1 MQDANKLTV
10 RDVTTALESWA
21 PLSLQES
28 YDNSGLLVGRKS
40 DAVSAVL
47 VSLDCTEAVVEE
59 AIAVGANMIVS
70 HHPIVFKGLKRF
82 NGNTY
87 VERTIMAA
95 IANGIALYAIHTN
108 LDNVSDGVNMKLAE
122 LVGCLPGSLKVLRPK
137 PDALM
142 QVVVYVPED
151 HVDAV
156 RDAMFAAG
164 AGAIGNYDECGWAVP
179 GKGTFRPLEG
189 ANPYAGE
196 QGMREAMEEQKL
208 EMVVEP
214 WKLTDVLAAMKSTH
228 PYEEV
233 AHGIWP
239 LQQIHAG
246 VGSGM
251 LGELPQSMEEGA
263 FLDAV
268 KSSLGCAAIRH
279 TKLLGKPIRKVA
291 VCGGSGGFL
300 LPDAL
305 RAGADVLVTSDFKYH
320 EFFDADDRIV
330 IADVGHYESEWQT
343 TDLIVNRINKYF
355 PNFAVHLASAN
366 PNPIH
371 YR

>member
-1 MQDANKLTV
+1 
-10 RDVTTALESWA
+10 
-21 PLSLQES
+21 
-28 YDNSGLLVGRKS
+28 
-40 DAVSAVL
+40 
-47 VSLDCTEAVVEE
+47 VEE

-122 LVGCLPGSLKVLRPK
+122 LVGCFPGSLKVLRPK

-142 QVVVYVPED
+142 QLVVYVPED

-164 AGAIGNYDECGWAVP
+164 AGSIGNYDECGWAVP
-179 GKGTFRPLEG
+179 GKGTFRPLDG

-251 LGELPQSMEEGA
+251 LGELPQPMEEGA

>member
-1 MQDANKLTV
+1 
-10 RDVTTALESWA
+10 
-21 PLSLQES
+21 
-28 YDNSGLLVGRKS
+28 
-40 DAVSAVL
+40 
-47 VSLDCTEAVVEE
+47 
-59 AIAVGANMIVS
+59 
-70 HHPIVFKGLKRF
+70 
-82 NGNTY
+82 
-87 VERTIMAA
+87 
-95 IANGIALYAIHTN
+95 
-108 LDNVSDGVNMKLAE
+108 
-122 LVGCLPGSLKVLRPK
+122 
-137 PDALM
+137 
-142 QVVVYVPED
+142 VVYVPED

-179 GKGTFRPLEG
+179 GKGTFRPLDG

-196 QGMREAMEEQKL
+196 QGIREAMKEQKL

-251 LGELPQSMEEGA
+251 LGDLPQPMEEGA

-355 PNFAVHLASAN
+355 PNFAVHLATAN

>member
-1 MQDANKLTV
+1 
-10 RDVTTALESWA
+10 
-21 PLSLQES
+21 
-28 YDNSGLLVGRKS
+28 
-40 DAVSAVL
+40 
-47 VSLDCTEAVVEE
+47 
-59 AIAVGANMIVS
+59 
-70 HHPIVFKGLKRF
+70 
-82 NGNTY
+82 
-87 VERTIMAA
+87 MAA

-142 QVVVYVPED
+142 QLVVYVPED

-179 GKGTFRPLEG
+179 GKGTFRPLDG
-189 ANPYAGE
+189 ANPYAGV

-251 LGELPQSMEEGA
+251 LGELPQPMEEGA

-355 PNFAVHLASAN
+355 PNFAVHLATAN

>member
-1 MQDANKLTV
+1 
-10 RDVTTALESWA
+10 
-21 PLSLQES
+21 
-28 YDNSGLLVGRKS
+28 
-40 DAVSAVL
+40 
-47 VSLDCTEAVVEE
+47 
-59 AIAVGANMIVS
+59 
-70 HHPIVFKGLKRF
+70 
-82 NGNTY
+82 
-87 VERTIMAA
+87 MAA

-279 TKLLGKPIRKVA
+279 TKLLGKPVRKVA

-300 LPDAL
+300 LLDAV

-355 PNFAVHLASAN
+355 PNFAVHLATAN

>member
-1 MQDANKLTV
+1 
-10 RDVTTALESWA
+10 
-21 PLSLQES
+21 
-28 YDNSGLLVGRKS
+28 
-40 DAVSAVL
+40 
-47 VSLDCTEAVVEE
+47 
-59 AIAVGANMIVS
+59 
-70 HHPIVFKGLKRF
+70 
-82 NGNTY
+82 
-87 VERTIMAA
+87 MAA

-142 QVVVYVPED
+142 QLVVYVPED
-151 HVDAV
+151 HVDVV

-179 GKGTFRPLEG
+179 GKGTFRPLDG

-251 LGELPQSMEEGA
+251 LGELPQPMEEGA

>member
-1 MQDANKLTV
+1 MQDANNLTV
-10 RDVTTALESWA
+10 GDVTIALESWA
-21 PLSLQES
+21 PPALQES
-28 YDNSGLLVGRKS
+28 YDNSGLLVGRTS
-40 DAVSAVL
+40 DSVSSVL
-47 VSLDCTEAVVEE
+47 VSLDCTEEVVEE
-59 AIAVGANMIVS
+59 AVALGANMIVS

-87 VERTIMAA
+87 VERTVMKA
-95 IANGIALYAIHTN
+95 IAHGIALYAIHTN
-108 LDNVSDGVNMKLAE
+108 LDNVLDGVNMRLAN
-122 LVGCLPGSLKVLRPK
+122 LVGCTTDSLQILRPK

-142 QVVVYVPED
+142 QVVVYVPEE
-151 HVDAV
+151 HVQKV
-156 RDAMFAAG
+156 TESMFSAG
-164 AGAIGNYDECGWAVP
+164 AGEIGAYDECGWVVP

-189 ANPYAGE
+189 SDPHVGTIGA
-196 QGMREAMEEQKL
+196 RESVVESKL
-208 EMVVEP
+208 EVVVEP
-214 WKLTDVLAAMKSTH
+214 WRLAAVLHAMKNAH

-233 AHGIWP
+233 AHGVWP
-239 LQQIHAG
+239 LQQIHAQ

-251 LGELPQSMEEGA
+251 LGELPQPMEEGA

-268 KSSLGCAAIRH
+268 KSALGCQAIRH
-279 TKLLGKPIRKVA
+279 TKLRGRDIRKVA
-291 VCGGSGGFL
+291 VCGGSGSFL
-300 LPDAL
+300 LPDAM

-320 EFFDADDRIV
+320 EFFDADNRIV

-343 TDLIVNRINKYF
+343 TDLIVNRIKKYF

>member
-1 MQDANKLTV
+1 
-10 RDVTTALESWA
+10 
-21 PLSLQES
+21 
-28 YDNSGLLVGRKS
+28 
-40 DAVSAVL
+40 
-47 VSLDCTEAVVEE
+47 
-59 AIAVGANMIVS
+59 
-70 HHPIVFKGLKRF
+70 
-82 NGNTY
+82 
-87 VERTIMAA
+87 MAA

-142 QVVVYVPED
+142 QLVVYVPED

-179 GKGTFRPLEG
+179 GKGTFRPLDG

-251 LGELPQSMEEGA
+251 LGELPQPMEEGA

-355 PNFAVHLASAN
+355 PNFAVHLATAN

>member
-1 MQDANKLTV
+1 
-10 RDVTTALESWA
+10 
-21 PLSLQES
+21 
-28 YDNSGLLVGRKS
+28 
-40 DAVSAVL
+40 
-47 VSLDCTEAVVEE
+47 
-59 AIAVGANMIVS
+59 
-70 HHPIVFKGLKRF
+70 
-82 NGNTY
+82 
-87 VERTIMAA
+87 
-95 IANGIALYAIHTN
+95 
-108 LDNVSDGVNMKLAE
+108 MKLAE

-142 QVVVYVPED
+142 QLVVYVPED

-279 TKLLGKPIRKVA
+279 TKLLGKPILKVA

-305 RAGADVLVTSDFKYH
+305 HAGADVLVTSDFKYH